1 MGFQQLIDKV
11 KQAEDTLE
19 AKERHTVGQL
29 KQLKSSWREAW
40 TPGRIIVAGLAA
52 GFLVGRADPL
62 RTLGKSGGLI
72 QLVSMVSGL
81 FAGTSAQVAAEG
93 AEQAAD
99 AADIAAR
106 AAAPG
111 TVARSLDDDVPD
123 EAALL
128 ARREAEALARG
139 EATAQVARAAAVDS
153 SP

>member
-11 KQAEDTLE
+11 KQAEDRLE
-19 AKERHTVGQL
+19 AQERRVVADLGQL
-29 KQLKSSWREAW
+29 KTSWRTAW
-40 TPGRIIVAGLAA
+40 TPGRIVVAGLAT

-62 RTLGKSGGLI
+62 RALGKSGGLI

-99 AADIAAR
+99 AADSAAR
-106 AAAPG
+106 ATASATGETMRP
-111 TVARSLDDDVPD
+111 VELPDD
-123 EAALL
+123 EAEQ

-139 EATAQVARAAAVDS
+139 EATAQAARAAAVD
-153 SP
+153 PPP